1 MIILGINA
9 YHGDSAAC
17 LVKDG
22 LLICALEEERIRRVK
37 HWSGFPSE
45 SIKWCLS
52 YAGIDAK
59 DVDYVAVNR
68 DPLARMH
75 LKLFNVLKR
84 GVSRE
89 FFARR
94 LENYS
99 KISRIKTSLAGIYNL
114 SYSGIKA
121 KVINVEH
128 HKAHVAGSFFVSP
141 FKQAAFASIDGFGDF
156 ASTTIGLADGN
167 RISVKGEVI
176 FPNSLGIFY
185 SALTQFLGFW
195 NYGDEYKIMGLC
207 AYGKPVYADK
217 LKKIIRFKKDG
228 LFELDSS
235 YFLHDKNSV
244 DMTWLNGYPTIG
256 RLFSDKLIN
265 LLGEQRGESQNIDER
280 FQNLAASLQWVYE
293 SAFFHILN
301 NLYKKTKLENL
312 VLSGGCIQN
321 SLANGKIY
329 ERTSFKNVYIPPAAH
344 DAGGC
349 IGAAYYVWNKILG
362 QPKKFVLDSAY
373 LGPDYSDNNIK
384 DLLNELNLEY
394 EYLKEEELIK
404 RAAGYIVNGK
414 IIGWFQ
420 GWTEWGPRALG
431 NRSILVDPRREEM
444 KEILNARIKKREWF
458 RPFAP
463 SILEDKVGEWFENAE
478 PVPFMEKVYKIKE
491 EKRSAIPAVCHSDG
505 TGRLQ
510 TVKERI
516 NPRYYSLIKE
526 FAVLTGVPII
536 LNTSFNENEPIV
548 NTPLE
553 AIQCFLKTGV
563 DLLVIGN
570 YIVNQS

>member
-22 LLICALEEERIRRVK
+22 SLICALEEERIRRIK

-52 YAGIDAK
+52 YAGIGIRDI
-59 DVDYVAVNR
+59 DYIAINR
-68 DPLARMH
+68 DPLARIH
-75 LKLFNVLKR
+75 LKLFSVLRK
-84 GVSRE
+84 GCSRE

-94 LENYS
+94 LKNYS
-99 KISRIKTSLAGIYNL
+99 KISKIKTSLAEIYNL
-114 SYSGIKA
+114 SYSEIKA

-141 FKQAAFASIDGFGDF
+141 FKKAAFASIDGFGDF
-156 ASTTIGLADGN
+156 ASTTIGLADEN
-167 RISVKGEVI
+167 KINVKDEVI
-176 FPNSLGIFY
+176 FPHSLGIFY

-207 AYGKPVYADK
+207 AYGKPVYAEK
-217 LKKIIRFKKDG
+217 LKKIVKLKNNG
-228 LFELDSS
+228 LFELSPS
-235 YFLHDKNSV
+235 YFLHDKNAV
-244 DMTWLNGYPTIG
+244 EMTWLNGYPAIG
-256 RLFSDKLIN
+256 RLFSDKFIS
-265 LLGEQRGESQNIDER
+265 LLGNPRGEGQQIDQR
-280 FQNLAASLQWVYE
+280 FQDLAASLQSVYE
-293 SAFFHILN
+293 DTFFHILN
-301 NLYKKTKLENL
+301 GLHNKTNLENL

-349 IGAAYYVWNKILG
+349 IGAAYYLWNKILNK
-362 QPKKFVLDSAY
+362 PRAFVMHSAY
-373 LGPDYSDNNIK
+373 WGPDFSNKDIK
-384 DLLNELNLEY
+384 NLLDELNLKY
-394 EYLKEEELIK
+394 EYFEEDELIK
-404 RAAGYIVNGK
+404 RVAGNIVEGK

-420 GWTEWGPRALG
+420 GRTEWGPRALG
-431 NRSILVDPRREEM
+431 NRSILVDPRRKEM
-444 KEILNARIKKREWF
+444 KDILNARIKRREWF

-463 SILEDKVGEWFENAE
+463 SVLEERAGEWFESSKS
-478 PVPFMEKVYKIKE
+478 VPFMEKVYKIKE
-491 EKRSAIPAVCHSDG
+491 EKRLDIPAVCHFDG

-510 TVKERI
+510 TVAENT

-548 NTPLE
+548 NTPAE
-553 AIQCFLKTGV
+553 AISCFLKTGV
-563 DLLVIGN
+563 NVLVLGN
-570 YIVNQS
+570 YIINQG